1 MGKAVIK
8 TIIRK
13 EILAN
18 ILSFRFVVTLA
29 LLLIVVP
36 VTTFVLTSDYL
47 KKVSDSS
54 LRRAETET
62 YLRSYAHFNRIGNIL
77 RAAMPPLPSEVLVR
91 GLSADVNLSEFDD
104 DPLPVMFPL
113 VDLVFVVTIL
123 MSLVAL
129 IFAYDAVSGEKE
141 DGTLKLMLANGV
153 PRPQVILAKIAGGGL
168 TLLVPYIMSLVVGL
182 LVILIHPG
190 VGWGSANWAA
200 LGLITVGTIL
210 YVMLFYALGVFIS
223 ARHQSSS
230 ASIMTS
236 LLVWVLLVLVVPSLS
251 PYIASFLSPT
261 PSRIQVE
268 REASRLGDTERDD
281 LGRKLEAERLH
292 DVLAKYPILSEKI
305 SEAERKRLV
314 ERDPAAREA
323 FEARRKAV
331 QSAWDEANRIQGEKI
346 TALTNAAGQKEKAQ
360 TSLSRTISMISPLA
374 VFSYLAT
381 DLNSTG
387 IKNAAYFEQLRGVWD
402 RAFGEYER
410 KKIADLQAKDPA
422 TDWWNT
428 AVDMSDRPRFEYREE
443 GLGARVQ
450 AALPE
455 FVLLF
460 GYGLVFFVLAYVSFL
475 RYDVR

>member
-1 MGKAVIK
+1 MFKAIV
-8 TIIRK
+8 RK
-13 EILAN
+13 EILGN

-29 LLLIVVP
+29 LLLVVVP

-47 KKVSDSS
+47 KKVSDAS
-54 LRRAETET
+54 LRRSETET
-62 YLRSYAHFNRIGNIL
+62 YLRSYGHFNRISNIL
-77 RAAMPPLPSEVLVR
+77 QAQMPPLPSEVLVR

-123 MSLVAL
+123 MSLIAL

-182 LVILIHPG
+182 LVILVHPG
-190 VGWGSANWAA
+190 VGWGAANWGA
-200 LGLITVGTIL
+200 LGLITIGTIL

-281 LGRKLEAERLH
+281 LGRKLEAERLR
-292 DVLAKYPILSEKI
+292 DVLAKYPILSEKL
-305 SEAERKRLV
+305 SEGDKKRLV
-314 ERDPAAREA
+314 EQDPAAREA

-346 TALTNAAGQKEKAQ
+346 TALTNAAAQKEKAQ
-360 TSLSRTISMISPLA
+360 TSLSQTISMISPLA

-381 DLNSTG
+381 DLSSTG
-387 IKNAAYFEQLRGVWD
+387 IKNAAYFEQLRVVWD

-410 KKIADLQAKDPA
+410 KKLAALQAKDPA

-428 AVDMSDRPRFEYREE
+428 AVDMSDRPRFEFREE
-443 GLGARVQ
+443 RLGARVQ
-450 AALPE
+450 AALPG
-455 FVLLF
+455 FVLLL

>member
-1 MGKAVIK
+1 MFKAIV
-8 TIIRK
+8 RK
-13 EILAN
+13 EILGN

-29 LLLIVVP
+29 LLLVVVP

-47 KKVSDSS
+47 KKVSDAS
-54 LRRAETET
+54 LRRAEIET
-62 YLRSYAHFNRIGNIL
+62 YLRSYGHFNRIGNIL
-77 RAAMPPLPSEVLVR
+77 QAQMPPLASEVLVR
-91 GLSADVNLSEFDD
+91 GLTADVNLSAFDD

-141 DGTLKLMLANGV
+141 DGTLKLMLANGL

-168 TLLVPYIMSLVVGL
+168 TLLVPYVMSLVVGL
-182 LVILIHPG
+182 LVILVHPG
-190 VGWGSANWAA
+190 VGWSSADWGA
-200 LGLITVGTIL
+200 LGLITLGTVL

-223 ARHQSSS
+223 ARHQASS

-261 PSRIQVE
+261 PSRIQVD
-268 REASRLGDTERDD
+268 REANRLGDTERDD
-281 LGRKLEAERLH
+281 LGRKLEAERVR
-292 DVLAKYPILSEKI
+292 DVLAKYPILSEKM
-305 SEAERKRLV
+305 SESDQKRLA

-331 QSAWDEANRIQGEKI
+331 QGAWDEANRVQGDKI
-346 TALTNAAGQKEKAQ
+346 TVLRKAAAQKEQAQ
-360 TSLSRTISMISPLA
+360 MSLSRTISMVSPLA
-374 VFSYLAT
+374 VFAYVAT
-381 DLNSTG
+381 DLSSTG
-387 IKNAAYFEQLRGVWD
+387 IKNAAYFERLSEVWD
-402 RAFGEYER
+402 KAFWDYAR

-428 AVDMSDRPRFEYREE
+428 AVDMSDRPRFEFREE
-443 GLGARVQ
+443 RLGARVQ
-450 AALPE
+450 AALPG
-455 FVLLF
+455 FVLLL

>member
-1 MGKAVIK
+1 MFKAIVK
-8 TIIRK
+8 K
-13 EILAN
+13 EILGN

-29 LLLIVVP
+29 LLLVVVP

-47 KKVSDSS
+47 KKVSDAS

-62 YLRSYAHFNRIGNIL
+62 YLRSYGHFNRIGAIL
-77 RAAMPPLPSEVLVR
+77 QATMPPIPSETLVR

-141 DGTLKLMLANGV
+141 DGTLKLMLANGLA
-153 PRPQVILAKIAGGGL
+153 RPQVILAKIAGGGL
-168 TLLVPYIMSLVVGL
+168 TLLVPYVISLIVGL
-182 LVILIHPG
+182 LVILVHPG
-190 VGWGSANWAA
+190 VGWGAADWGA

-223 ARHQSSS
+223 ARHQASS

-251 PYIASFLSPT
+251 PYISSFLAPT

-268 REASRLGDTERDD
+268 REINRLGDTERDD
-281 LGRKLEAERLH
+281 LGRKLEAERMR
-292 DVLAKYPILSEKI
+292 DVLAKYPIL
-305 SEAERKRLV
+305 AEEMSKSDEKRLI

-331 QSAWDEANRIQGEKI
+331 QGAWDEANRIQGEKS
-346 TALTNAAGQKEKAQ
+346 TAVRNAAAKKEQAQ
-360 TSLSRTISMISPLA
+360 TRLARTISMVSPLA
-374 VFSYLAT
+374 VFTYLAT
-381 DLNSTG
+381 DLSSTG
-387 IKNAAYFEQLRGVWD
+387 MENTEYFGRLSRVWGEAFSDYEQ
-402 RAFGEYER
+402 
-410 KKIADLQAKDPA
+410 KKIAELQAKDPA

-443 GLGARVQ
+443 ALGARVQ

-455 FVLLF
+455 FVLLL

-475 RYDVR
+475 GYDVR

>member
-1 MGKAVIK
+1 MFKAIV
-8 TIIRK
+8 RK
-13 EILAN
+13 EILGN

-29 LLLIVVP
+29 LLLVVVP

-47 KKVSDSS
+47 KKVSDAS

-62 YLRSYAHFNRIGNIL
+62 YLRSYGHFNRISNIL
-77 RAAMPPLPSEVLVR
+77 QAQMPPLASEVLVR

-141 DGTLKLMLANGV
+141 DGTLKLMLANGLA
-153 PRPQVILAKIAGGGL
+153 RPQVILAKIAGGGL
-168 TLLVPYIMSLVVGL
+168 TLLVPYAMSLVVGL
-182 LVILIHPG
+182 LVILVHPG
-190 VGWGSANWAA
+190 VGWSSADWGA
-200 LGLITVGTIL
+200 LGLITVGTVL

-223 ARHQSSS
+223 ARHQTSS

-281 LGRKLEAERLH
+281 LGRKLEAEGLRA
-292 DVLAKYPILSEKI
+292 VLARYPVLSEKL
-305 SEAERKRLV
+305 SESDQKRLA

-331 QSAWDEANRIQGEKI
+331 QGAWDEANRIQGEKI
-346 TALTNAAGQKEKAQ
+346 TAVRKAAAQKEEAQ

-374 VFSYLAT
+374 VFAYLAT
-381 DLNSTG
+381 DLTSTG
-387 IKNAAYFEQLRGVWD
+387 MKNAEYFGRVSEVWD
-402 RAFGEYER
+402 KAFWEYAR

-428 AVDMSDRPRFEYREE
+428 AVDMSDRPRFEFREE
-443 GLGARVQ
+443 RLGARVQ
-450 AALPE
+450 AALPG
-455 FVLLF
+455 FVLLL